1 MKKLSFSLSSS
12 NNSSKPSKST
22 SHSSQNQHNQS
33 AKKEFLTEFDP
44 SKTLAN
50 STSKSPIVIPPIP
63 NQWRPQT
70 KNTDPNSKSD
80 DLNLEFEVEPNPNII
95 NGLNLRENK
104 GSGSE
109 SSSLIDRLMLQNLKR
124 DLERLPE
131 DRGLEEF
138 DDVSVEEFAPA
149 LLKGYGWY
157 EGRGIGKNAKED
169 VKVVQYRKWN
179 AKEGLGFIE
188 RGYCSF
194 DVDMLN
200 FIQHADKVF
209 FKEQTM
215 ITGYGGNLQ
224 EMNQING

>member
-22 SHSSQNQHNQS
+22 SYSSQNQHDQS
-33 AKKEFLTEFDP
+33 AKKEFVTEFDP
-44 SKTLAN
+44 SKTLAD
-50 STSKSPIVIPPIP
+50 STSKTPLIIPPIP
-63 NQWRPQT
+63 NEWKPQNKT
-70 KNTDPNSKSD
+70 ENTDPPFKSD
-80 DLNLEFEVEPNPNII
+80 DPNLEFEVEPNSTVEPFDPNII
-95 NGLNLRENK
+95 KGLNLRCKK

-109 SSSLIDRLMLQNLKR
+109 SSSLIDQLMLKNLKR

-138 DDVSVEEFAPA
+138 DDVSIEEFAPA

-169 VKVVQYRKWN
+169 VKVVQYTKWN

-188 RGYCSF
+188 R
-194 DVDMLN
+194 VWM
-200 FIQHADKVF
+200 A
-209 FKEQTM
+209 
-215 ITGYGGNLQ
+215 
-224 EMNQING
+224 